1 MNTFKV
7 TYKPFGDKA
16 ILIEW
21 EKRVDSTLLNHMI
34 DFKDSIMDCDYFE
47 LIDLVMGYHS
57 LTLVFRRQ
65 IKDFDTTVSQLKKV
79 RSFHRISKKTTKTLW
94 KIPVCYDSK
103 FGIDLAEMSQ
113 DKNIP
118 VEKIIQLHTE
128 VVYTVFFIGFLPGF
142 LYLGG
147 LDEKLYTRRKSSPR
161 LRVAKGAVA
170 IGGSQT
176 GVYPME
182 SPGGWNII
190 GNTPVSFFELNKE
203 TPCFAKSGDGL
214 QFYSITEKEYSN
226 IQCQIASG
234 SYQINKEFL

>member
-21 EKRVDSTLLNHMI
+21 EKKVDTAILNDMI
-34 DFKDSIMDCDYFE
+34 DFKDSIMDCGHLE
-47 LIDLVMGYHS
+47 LNDLVIGYHS
-57 LTLVFRRQ
+57 LTLVFRKE
-65 IKDFDTTVSQLKKV
+65 IKDFDSIVSQLKKV
-79 RSFHRISKKTTKTLW
+79 HSFDVISKKRAKTLW
-94 KIPVCYDSK
+94 KIPVCYDAK

-113 DKNIP
+113 DKNIS
-118 VEKIIQLHTE
+118 VEKIIRLHTE
-128 VVYTVFFIGFLPGF
+128 AVYTVFFIGFLPGF

-147 LDEKLYTRRKSSPR
+147 LNEKLHTRRKSSPR

-190 GNTPVSFFELNKE
+190 GNTPVSFFELGKE
-203 TPCFAKSGDGL
+203 VPCFAKSGDGL
-214 QFYSITEKEYSN
+214 RFYAVTEKEYSS
-226 IQCQIASG
+226 IQRQIASG